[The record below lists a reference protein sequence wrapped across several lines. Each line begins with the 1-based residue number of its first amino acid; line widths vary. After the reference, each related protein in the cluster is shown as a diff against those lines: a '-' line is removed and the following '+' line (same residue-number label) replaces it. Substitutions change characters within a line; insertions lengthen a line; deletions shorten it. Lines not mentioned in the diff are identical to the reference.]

1 MKVSELTYDYLKS
14 VGLPKTYMHTDRG
27 DSLRQMANEFQLE
40 KAKSD
45 LIAAYG
51 DVEISVH
58 PDAYWFDQIKIE
70 DEKWQADHDEYVR
83 VKQEWCRENGSE

>member
-1 MKVSELTYDYLKS
+1 MKVSELTYDYLQS
-14 VGLPKTYMHTDRG
+14 VGLPKTYMHTDSG

-58 PDAYWFDQIKIE
+58 PGADWFDQIKIE
-70 DEKWQADHDEYVR
+70 DEKWQADHDDYCN
-83 VKQEWCRENGSE
+83 KKAEWCNKNGCD

>member
-1 MKVSELTYDYLKS
+1 MAS
-14 VGLPKTYMHTDRG
+14 MHTDCS
-27 DSLRQMANEFQLE
+27 DALYLMASESQLE
-40 KAKSD
+40 DAKSD

-58 PDAYWFDQIKIE
+58 PEADWFDQIKIE